1 MKQNISIRL
10 DFELLKKIDRY
21 AESRKISRT
30 QAIKNMLENTNVVQL
45 NQGAE
50 ILNKLHLVECSL
62 GKSNLSNQEKTDLE
76 RVCIRLWQLLNL
88 TIEKIQQ

>member
-30 QAIKNMLENTNVVQL
+30 QAIKTMLENANIVQL
-45 NQGAE
+45 NEGAE

-62 GKSNLSNQEKTDLE
+62 SKSNLSNQEKTNLE

-88 TIEKIQQ
+88 IIEKIQ